1 MEGLI
6 LSGSVGIMRVM
17 NTGAGLSLRV
27 GNAAVPSIKPARTP
41 SSGATAMQ
49 IIANGEIH
57 KERVG
62 MNEDMNE

>member
-6 LSGSVGIMRVM
+6 VFGSAGITRVT

-27 GNAAVPSIKPARTP
+27 GNAAVRSIKPALTP

-49 IIANGEIH
+49 IIANGKSE
-57 KERVG
+57 KE
-62 MNEDMNE
+62 